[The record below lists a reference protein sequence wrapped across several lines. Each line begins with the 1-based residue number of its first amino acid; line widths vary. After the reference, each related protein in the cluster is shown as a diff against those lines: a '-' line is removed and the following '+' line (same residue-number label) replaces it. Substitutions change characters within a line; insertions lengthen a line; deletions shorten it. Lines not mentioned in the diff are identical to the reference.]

1 MDIGCNPQGAQG
13 KVTDMDML
21 HGRGASA
28 RPTPPDAPAVHH
40 AAAGERSASALQ
52 ASGDCGLSMRRQSIH
67 LCAGTPA
74 PGAAAAPAPVV
85 NTSFSAVVV
94 QSKEAALAGLKSAEG
109 QAFIIETIEQ
119 NGSTV
124 AKIVGVK

>member
-1 MDIGCNPQGAQG
+1 
-13 KVTDMDML
+13 ML
-21 HGRGASA
+21 FSKGDQLRNVIERAIYRWADPSRPVDALTFDPFASPWQPVA
-28 RPTPPDAPAVHH
+28 SRP
-40 AAAGERSASALQ
+40 
-52 ASGDCGLSMRRQSIH
+52 
-67 LCAGTPA
+67 
-74 PGAAAAPAPVV
+74 AAAPAPVV

-94 QSKEAALAGLKSAEG
+94 QSKEAALAGLKSSEG